1 MIGLFAVIML
11 ILMNLENDILGADS
25 PSVNNLYGATRER
38 FLLPLLLRL
47 LLLKPIPSRRGR
59 GTLEPLVIIWVFL
72 PEVRC
77 AFMDRD
83 LWIPNR
89 HHFRALSQSEFSASI

>member
-1 MIGLFAVIML
+1 MIRLFTVIML
-11 ILMNLENDILGADS
+11 VLMNFENDILGADS
-25 PSVNNLYGATRER
+25 PSVNNLNGATRER

-47 LLLKPIPSRRGR
+47 LLLKPVSSRRGR
-59 GTLEPLVIIWVFL
+59 GTLEPLVIIGVFL
-72 PEVRC
+72 SEVRC